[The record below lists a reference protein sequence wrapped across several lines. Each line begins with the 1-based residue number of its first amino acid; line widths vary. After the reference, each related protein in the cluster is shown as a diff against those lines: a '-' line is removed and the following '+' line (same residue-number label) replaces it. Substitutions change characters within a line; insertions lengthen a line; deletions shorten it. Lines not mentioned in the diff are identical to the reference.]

1 MYKRFILTE
10 EDKNEIVS
18 LYSQKNIV
26 LEQAA
31 AEKPITVQDI
41 QLKLVDM
48 GYGHMLG
55 KYQADGKFGKMTYSA
70 ITKAIGDIDQ
80 RLSSKSSEAANA
92 AGSIQGR
99 DVGLVPTTS
108 TADKGITISTVSALS
123 QMNKDITTPEQA
135 QSAIEAAKTEADKRS
150 QEEKDAARLGRQIAR
165 RTQEMCRTVGRAV
178 NPIIPF
184 KKGVATQELCDTLR
198 GCITD
203 GLLVRDETVFTACSA
218 FPAKT
223 TEPINTAP
231 VDQDIADLG
240 NRNAPR

>member
-1 MYKRFILTE
+1 MNKRFILTE

-26 LEQAA
+26 LEQAS

-41 QLKLVDM
+41 QNKLIELK
-48 GYGHMLG
+48 YGDMLG
-55 KYQADGKFGKMTYSA
+55 KFGADGKFGKMTYSA
-70 ITKAIGDIDQ
+70 ITQAISDIEQ
-80 RLSSKSSEAANA
+80 RNASKSSEAANA

-99 DVGLVPTTS
+99 DTGLVPTTS

-123 QMNKDITTPEQA
+123 QMNTDITTPEQA
-135 QSAIEAAKTEADKRS
+135 QSAIEDAKAEANKRAEEERQAAK
-150 QEEKDAARLGRQIAR
+150 LGRQIAR
-165 RTQEMCRTVGRAV
+165 RTQEMCRTVGKAV

-203 GLLVRDETVFTACSA
+203 GLLVRDETVFTACNA
-218 FPAKT
+218 FPAQT
-223 TEPINTAP
+223 TNPPAGTQTTNTTTA
-231 VDQDIADLG
+231 
-240 NRNAPR
+240 

>member
-31 AEKPITVQDI
+31 AEKPITITDI
-41 QLKLVDM
+41 QNKLIELN
-48 GYGHMLG
+48 YGDMLG
-55 KYQADGKFGKMTYSA
+55 KFGADGKFGKMTYSA

-92 AGSIQGR
+92 ASSAQGR

-108 TADKGITISTVSALS
+108 TADKGIKISTVSALS
-123 QMNKDITTPEQA
+123 QMNKDITTPELA
-135 QSAIEAAKTEADKRS
+135 QSAIEAAKAEADKRA
-150 QEEKDAARLGRQIAR
+150 EEERQAARLGRQIAR
-165 RTQEMCRTVGRAV
+165 RTKEMCRTVGRAV
-178 NPIIPF
+178 TPIIPF
-184 KKGVATQELCDTLR
+184 QKGVATQALCDTLR
-198 GCITD
+198 GCISD
-203 GLLVRDETVFTACSA
+203 GLLVRDETVFTACNA

-223 TEPINTAP
+223 TEPTNSTP

>member
-1 MYKRFILTE
+1 MNKRFILTE

-26 LEQAA
+26 LEQAS

-41 QLKLVDM
+41 QNKLVAL
-48 GYGHMLG
+48 GYGPMLG
-55 KYQADGKFGKMTYSA
+55 KFGADGKFGKMTYSA
-70 ITKAIGDIDQ
+70 ITQAIDFIEK
-80 RLSSKSSEAANA
+80 RNASKSSEAANA

-99 DVGLVPTTS
+99 DTGLIPTTS

-123 QMNKDITTPEQA
+123 QMNTDITTPEQA
-135 QSAIEAAKTEADKRS
+135 QSAIEDAKAEANKRAEEERQAAK
-150 QEEKDAARLGRQIAR
+150 LGRQIAR
-165 RTQEMCRTVGRAV
+165 RTQEMCRTVGKAV

-203 GLLVRDETVFTACSA
+203 GLLVRDETVFTACNA

-223 TEPINTAP
+223 TNPPASTQTTNTTTA
-231 VDQDIADLG
+231 
-240 NRNAPR
+240 

>member
-31 AEKPITVQDI
+31 DEKPVTLIDVQN
-41 QLKLVDM
+41 KLVEL
-48 GYGHMLG
+48 GYGDMLG
-55 KYQADGKFGKMTYSA
+55 KFGADGKFGKMTYSA
-70 ITKAIGDIDQ
+70 ITQAISDIDQ
-80 RLSSKSSEAANA
+80 RVSSKSGATTGDMS
-92 AGSIQGR
+92 SIQTK
-99 DVGLVPTTS
+99 DVGLIPA

-135 QSAIEAAKTEADKRS
+135 QTAIEAAKAEADRIS
-150 QEEKDAARLGRQIAR
+150 REEKDAARLGRQIAR
-165 RTQEMCRTVGRAV
+165 RTQEMCRTVGKAV

-203 GLLVRDETVFTACSA
+203 GLLVRDETVFTACNS

>member
-31 AEKPITVQDI
+31 AEKPITIADI
-41 QLKLVDM
+41 QNKLIELD
-48 GYGHMLG
+48 YGDMLG
-55 KYQADGKFGKMTYSA
+55 KFGADGKFGRMTYSA
-70 ITKAIGDIDQ
+70 ITQAINDIDQ
-80 RLSSKSSEAANA
+80 RISSKSQTSTDASS
-92 AGSIQGR
+92 SIQTK
-99 DVGLVPTTS
+99 DAGLVPTTS

-123 QMNKDITTPEQA
+123 QMNNDITTPEQA
-135 QSAIEAAKTEADKRS
+135 QSAIEAAKAEADRISK
-150 QEEKDAARLGRQIAR
+150 EEKDAKRLGRQIAR

-184 KKGVATQELCDTLR
+184 QKGVATQALCDTLR
-198 GCITD
+198 GCISD
-203 GLLVRDETVFTACSA
+203 GLLVRDETVFTACNA

-223 TEPINTAP
+223 TEPATGSQVTA
-231 VDQDIADLG
+231 
-240 NRNAPR
+240 

>member
-108 TADKGITISTVSALS
+108 TVDKGIKISTVSALS

-135 QSAIEAAKTEADKRS
+135 QSAIEAAKAEADKRS

-165 RTQEMCRTVGRAV
+165 RTQEMCRTVGKAV

-218 FPAKT
+218 FPTQSTNPPASTQT
-223 TEPINTAP
+223 TVA
-231 VDQDIADLG
+231 
-240 NRNAPR
+240 